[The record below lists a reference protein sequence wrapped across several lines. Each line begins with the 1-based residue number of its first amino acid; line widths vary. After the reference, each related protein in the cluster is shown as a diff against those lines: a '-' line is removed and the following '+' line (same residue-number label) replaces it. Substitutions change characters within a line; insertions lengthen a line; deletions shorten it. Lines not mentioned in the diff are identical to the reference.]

1 MNITYIIGNGF
12 DVNLGLKTRY
22 QDFYDY
28 YQNQPSPSEEVK
40 QLKAHIDRNK
50 ENWADLELALG
61 EYTSN
66 LRIPTQLPK

>member
-50 ENWADLELALG
+50 ENWQTWSWLWE
-61 EYTSN
+61 SIPPI